1 MTHRRIAGVGWFVL
15 AAAAAC
21 GGLYTTFGHQSVA
34 AAVAQGTRPILR
46 LLLTGGGPFTLPD
59 YQAAADRL
67 VVTSIITLAAIG
79 CALAFWPVA
88 DRRMPA
94 LYQWVRGLGVSCGVR
109 RRPVL
114 LAGSVL
120 ALLVLISTAWWVLD
134 AFPNSGDEYCYTYQ
148 AETFA
153 LGRVA
158 NPPHAQQP
166 FFDAN
171 HIRQVDGRVFSVF
184 PPGWPAVLALALA
197 GGVPLWLVN
206 PLLGVLT
213 LWLTFLVGRRL
224 YDDRV
229 AAAAAVVLAVSP
241 FFLFTSASFFAHS
254 LCALLVLAYAYSGL
268 RALAT
273 SSLWW
278 AAGAGAALGAAV
290 LTRSYTAVLCGIPFA
305 AVLLRR
311 GRPGWFLLCATA
323 IGGLPFVLIGAAYN
337 DATMGHPLAIA
348 SSGLPDYDRFWF
360 PDGWVGRAVSITAE
374 RLGSFVAWTPPVL
387 LILFPAAWRAN
398 ARASG
403 FRFTDA
409 IVPAMV
415 AGYFIY
421 VNRGGNQYGPRFY
434 YEALPFV
441 VLAVMAFVM
450 REPRYEDKSPGR
462 RLAWYACVISVL
474 ACVPLAWA
482 HARTE
487 ATVVDERAE
496 PFTLVEAQHV
506 DNAVVFLA
514 SGSGWV
520 RPMGLRDL
528 TRNDPERGDPVLF
541 VRDAGAENV
550 RLMRAFP
557 RRQYFR
563 YRFDPISRRGS
574 LSRLAGITR

>member
-1 MTHRRIAGVGWFVL
+1 MTPRRLAGVGWFVL
-15 AAAAAC
+15 AAAAAG
-21 GGLYTTFGHQSVA
+21 GGLYAAFGRQLVG

-46 LLLTGGGPFTLPD
+46 ILLTGAGPFTLPD
-59 YQAAADRL
+59 YHAAAD
-67 VVTSIITLAAIG
+67 SIALTALITLAALG
-79 CALAFWPVA
+79 VALAFWPMA

-94 LYQWVRGLGVSCGVR
+94 LYQWVCGLGVSCR
-109 RRPVL
+109 MHRRPVVIVGSL
-114 LAGSVL
+114 LALIVL
-120 ALLVLISTAWWVLD
+120 AWTARGVLD
-134 AFPNSGDEYCYTYQ
+134 AFPNSGDEYCYIYQ

-153 LGRVA
+153 LGRVS

-171 HIRQVDGRVFSVF
+171 HVRQVDGRVFSVF
-184 PPGWPAVLALALA
+184 PPGWPALLTLALA
-197 GGVPLWLVN
+197 GGMPLWLVN

-224 YDDRV
+224 HDDRV
-229 AAAAAVVLAVSP
+229 AAAAVLVLAVSP
-241 FFLFTSASFFAHS
+241 FFLFTSASFFAHA
-254 LCALLVLAYAYSGL
+254 LCALLVLAYAYCGL
-268 RALAT
+268 RALPT
-273 SSLWW
+273 SGLWW

-290 LTRSYTAVLCGIPFA
+290 LTRNYTAVLCGIPFA

-311 GRPGWFLLCATA
+311 GRAGWPLLGATA
-323 IGGLPFVLIGAAYN
+323 LGGLPFVLIGAAYN
-337 DATMGHPLAIA
+337 DATMGHPLALA
-348 SSGLPDYDRFWF
+348 TSGLAEYDRFWF
-360 PDGWVGRAVSITAE
+360 PDGWAGRAVSITAE
-374 RLGSFVAWTPPVL
+374 RFGSFVAWTPPIL
-387 LILFPAAWRAN
+387 LFLFPAAWRAN

-403 FRFTDA
+403 VRFTDA

-441 VLAVMAFVM
+441 VLTVMAFVM

-474 ACVPLAWA
+474 ACVPLSWA

-487 ATVVDERAE
+487 ATVVNERAE
-496 PFTLVEAQHV
+496 PFTLVELQHV

-528 TRNDPERGDPVLF
+528 TRNDPDLADPVLF
-541 VRDAGAENV
+541 VRDAGAENE

-563 YRFDPISRRGS
+563 YHFDPTSRRGS
-574 LSRLAGITR
+574 LSRLAGIAR